1 MGTMPNT
8 SYALNKN
15 NAPILVGAK
24 YRLSPKK
31 TSTSSFI
38 VQKISGNGK
47 RVLISNVNTQAVR
60 FWRKVD
66 DLYWV
71 DSKLNQELLTE
82 I

>member
-1 MGTMPNT
+1 MGTMP
-8 SYALNKN
+8 YALNKN
-15 NAPILVGAK
+15 NAPIVVGGK
-24 YRLSPKK
+24 YHLSPKK

-66 DLYWV
+66 DLYWFV
-71 DSKLNQELLTE
+71 CKSNLEFLKENE
-82 I
+82 